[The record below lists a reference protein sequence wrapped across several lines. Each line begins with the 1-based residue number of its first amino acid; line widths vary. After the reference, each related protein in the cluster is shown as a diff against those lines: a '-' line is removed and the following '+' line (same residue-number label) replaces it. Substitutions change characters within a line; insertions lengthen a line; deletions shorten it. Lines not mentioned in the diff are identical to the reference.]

1 MARKMPCAV
10 QVIGN
15 DSPKVSEAGKDC
27 ISTIYQQQNKVTSLE
42 NSEESS
48 LSRINSGSRCAV
60 ISFLSFE
67 RDRTWR
73 VIAVPVK
80 VLNHINLASG
90 INMDGLQL
98 LFPPP
103 LNRLKID
110 QCKGPRGPPPPY
122 AYSAKPFTRKNIT
135 GSNVHRRCQNK
146 IANKVSKP
154 NELPGNSSSSSSSVC
169 GSGSF
174 PDSSAVISSSDKL
187 NADKSV
193 KKNSRKKIRKKAR
206 QTKKQ
211 SNDSGSTEPEVLNEE
226 SVCVSLTS
234 ETCSSN
240 DVEKEIGLISY
251 TTGPEFSSSDNSLI
265 KNDCERNETND
276 IVNIIEAT
284 KSCNSFIAEAKMLKA
299 TVPIIQNYS
308 GGCATFESKNQFQDR
323 RPDIALLDGE
333 TKDIQQAD
341 PCCINDIEESLV
353 LDSVLDGITKDIQQV
368 DLYCSNDIQDTLV
381 LDSVSN
387 GSKSDEIIKA
397 GDMGKRSKKAGRR
410 TASNSGDGYF
420 LDQNVTNGNRTNS
433 EHNEGVRHGGQNCI
447 DNDMGAK
454 QKRTESKSSS
464 FNNFGGVGI
473 LHGRTGKENS
483 HSVWQKVQKKSS
495 VECGDGDFK
504 KENTTLSHFD
514 SPVIVDPSVI
524 RKSSSSSENFLLKM
538 EDTKQL
544 KNKAGRKSKG
554 KMDKVSTKEH
564 CSYSRK
570 GSNFN
575 RSMLNDNA
583 KGSVQQNDISH
594 QENNQQRLSRVSG
607 FNSDINCLTSG
618 FQTNRVEQITSV
630 HSAESHLEESDRQT
644 SICHTIANTK
654 SENTDIQHRSS
665 TIPGENINQSDMC
678 EEQHSVSYN
687 HLADEVAQTEKE
699 VSSADNN
706 AQNHNSVSTL
716 WRWIPI
722 AKKDTAVAKSESNS
736 SFTEYSDAPP
746 CKVSYLESSV
756 EPKVASF
763 SQNQDSS
770 QNVSKSC
777 IGRIYSEVS
786 CLDEGENQN
795 LGKQVAC
802 TLTEHREKHVVAN
815 HKIHECQNQDT
826 LENDSCRLAQ
836 AVTDAHRAQLACEA
850 VHVATGGPIAEF
862 ERLLHFCSPVVC
874 QSPDS
879 LSCLTCSHDHAD
891 GPSLC
896 RHEIPD
902 ISLRYLWQWYE
913 KPGSYGLEI
922 RAKENEYLKRLGGVG
937 QFPFCAYFVPSLSAV
952 QLFKKQKN
960 RCLNSGDKCGINGI
974 SEHSSTASRH
984 PIFSVLFPKP
994 RYLDACIQTPTNV
1007 SSINDASN
1015 SSMDSTCSDD
1025 LELLF
1030 EYFELEQPQQRRPLY
1045 EKIQELVSGVIP
1057 IQSKTFGDPTKLDS
1071 INLQDLDPRS
1081 WYSVA
1086 WYPIY
1091 RIPDG
1096 NLRASFLTYHS
1107 LGHLVSR
1114 STNSDSRTAGSSLVS
1129 PAVGLQSYNAQ
1140 GECWFQPKQSALA
1153 TDILGSN
1160 PSLLLKERLRT
1171 LEETASLM
1179 ARAVVK
1185 KGNQICT
1192 NRHPD
1197 YEFFVSRRRY

>member
-1 MARKMPCAV
+1 MPCAL
-10 QVIGN
+10 QAIGN
-15 DSPKVSEAGKDC
+15 DSLKVSEAGKDSV
-27 ISTIYQQQNKVTSLE
+27 STIYQQQNKLTSLE
-42 NSEESS
+42 NCEESS
-48 LSRINSGSRCAV
+48 VSRINSGSRCAV

-67 RDRTWR
+67 RDGTWR

-90 INMDGLQL
+90 MNMDGLQL

-103 LNRLKID
+103 LDRLKID

-146 IANKVSKP
+146 IANKASKS
-154 NELPGNSSSSSSSVC
+154 NELPGNSFSTSSPVC

-174 PDSSAVISSSDKL
+174 LDSSVVVSSSDKL
-187 NADKSV
+187 TSNSNADKSV

-206 QTKKQ
+206 QSKKQ
-211 SNDSGSTEPEVLNEE
+211 SCESGSTEPEVLKEE

-240 DVEKEIGLISY
+240 DVDKEVGLMSY
-251 TTGPEFSSSDNSLI
+251 TTEPESSSSDDRLI
-265 KNDCERNETND
+265 KNDYERNETID
-276 IVNIIEAT
+276 SVNITEAT
-284 KSCNSFIAEAKMLKA
+284 KSCNSFIDEAKMMKA
-299 TVPIIQNYS
+299 TVPIIQNSAGEY
-308 GGCATFESKNQFQDR
+308 ATFESKNQFQDR
-323 RPDIALLDGE
+323 GPDLAVLDVE
-333 TKDIQQAD
+333 TMDIQQAY
-341 PCCINDIEESLV
+341 
-353 LDSVLDGITKDIQQV
+353 
-368 DLYCSNDIQDTLV
+368 LYCSNDIEDSLV

-397 GDMGKRSKKAGRR
+397 GDMGKQSNKARRR
-410 TASNSGDGYF
+410 TASSSGDGHF

-447 DNDMGAK
+447 GNDTGAK
-454 QKRTESKSSS
+454 QKRTESKTSS

-495 VECGDGDFK
+495 AECGDGDFK
-504 KENTTLSHFD
+504 KVNTTLSHSG
-514 SPVIVDPSVI
+514 SPVMGDPSVI
-524 RKSSSSSENFLLKM
+524 RKSSSSSENFLSKM
-538 EDTKQL
+538 EDTKQF

-554 KMDKVSTKEH
+554 KMEQVSKKEQ

-570 GSNFN
+570 GSIFN

-583 KGSVQQNDISH
+583 KGSVQQNDISY
-594 QENNQQRLSRVSG
+594 QENNQQRLSCVSG
-607 FNSDINCLTSG
+607 FNSDINCLTTG
-618 FQTNRVEQITSV
+618 FQTNGVEQITSV
-630 HSAESHLEESDRQT
+630 HIAEYNPEESDRQT
-644 SICHTIANTK
+644 SVCHTITNMK
-654 SENTDIQHRSS
+654 SENTDIQHRSLA
-665 TIPGENINQSDMC
+665 IPGKNINQSDMC

-687 HLADEVAQTEKE
+687 HLGDEVAQTEKE
-699 VSSADNN
+699 VSSIDNN
-706 AQNHNSVSTL
+706 AQNHSSGSTL

-722 AKKDTAVAKSESNS
+722 AKKVTAVAKSESNS

-756 EPKVASF
+756 EPKVASSF
-763 SQNQDSS
+763 QNQDSS

-777 IGRIYSEVS
+777 LGRIYSEVS
-786 CLDEGENQN
+786 CIDEGENQKT
-795 LGKQVAC
+795 GKQVAC
-802 TLTEHREKHVVAN
+802 TLTEHRDKHVVAN
-815 HKIHECQNQDT
+815 HIIHECQNQDI
-826 LENDSCRLAQ
+826 LENDSCRISQ
-836 AVTDAHRAQLACEA
+836 AVNDVHRAQLACEA
-850 VHVATGGPIAEF
+850 VHVVTGGPIAEF

-879 LSCLTCSHDHAD
+879 VSCLTCSHDHAD
-891 GPSLC
+891 GASLC
-896 RHEIPD
+896 SHKIPD
-902 ISLRYLWQWYE
+902 LSLRYLWQWYE

-922 RAKENEYLKRLGGVG
+922 RAQENEYSKRLGGVG

-952 QLFKKQKN
+952 QLFKKRRNQ
-960 RCLNSGDKCGINGI
+960 CLNSGDKCGINGI
-974 SEHSSTASRH
+974 SEHSSTASPH
-984 PIFSVLFPKP
+984 PIFSVLFPQP
-994 RYLDACIQTPTNV
+994 RYQDACVQTPTNA

-1015 SSMDSTCSDD
+1015 SCMDSTCSDD

-1045 EKIQELVSGVIP
+1045 EMIQELVSGVIP
-1057 IQSKTFGDPTKLDS
+1057 IKSKTFGDPTKLDS

-1107 LGHLVSR
+1107 LGHLVRR
-1114 STNSDSRTAGSSLVS
+1114 STNSDSPTAGSSIVS

-1153 TDILGSN
+1153 TEILGSN

>member
-1 MARKMPCAV
+1 MARKMPCAL
-10 QVIGN
+10 QAIGN
-15 DSPKVSEAGKDC
+15 DSLKVSKAGKDS
-27 ISTIYQQQNKVTSLE
+27 ISTIYQQQNKLTSFE
-42 NSEESS
+42 NCEESS
-48 LSRINSGSRCAV
+48 VSRSNSSSRCAV

-67 RDRTWR
+67 RDGTWR

-110 QCKGPRGPPPPY
+110 QCKGPRGPPPSY
-122 AYSAKPFTRKNIT
+122 AYSAKPFTRKSIT

-146 IANKVSKP
+146 IANKASKP
-154 NELPGNSSSSSSSVC
+154 NELPENSFSRSSSVC
-169 GSGSF
+169 GSGLF
-174 PDSSAVISSSDKL
+174 PDSPAVVSSSDKL
-187 NADKSV
+187 TSNTNADKSL
-193 KKNSRKKIRKKAR
+193 KKNSRKKIRKKTR
-206 QTKKQ
+206 QSKKQ
-211 SNDSGSTEPEVLNEE
+211 PRDSGSTEPEVLNEE
-226 SVCVSLTS
+226 SVSVSLTS

-240 DVEKEIGLISY
+240 DVDKEVGLMSY
-251 TTGPEFSSSDNSLI
+251 TTEPESSSSDDRLI
-265 KNDCERNETND
+265 KNDCERNETID
-276 IVNIIEAT
+276 RVNIMET
-284 KSCNSFIAEAKMLKA
+284 PKSCNSFIGEAEMLKV
-299 TVPIIQNYS
+299 TVPNIQNSAGEY
-308 GGCATFESKNQFQDR
+308 ATFESKNQFQDR
-323 RPDIALLDGE
+323 GHDLEVLGGE
-333 TKDIQQAD
+333 TMDIQQA
-341 PCCINDIEESLV
+341 
-353 LDSVLDGITKDIQQV
+353 

-387 GSKSDEIIKA
+387 GSKSDEVIKA
-397 GDMGKRSKKAGRR
+397 GDMGKRSNKARRR
-410 TASNSGDGYF
+410 TASSSGDGYF

-447 DNDMGAK
+447 GNDMGAK

-483 HSVWQKVQKKSS
+483 HSVWQKVQKKCS

-504 KENTTLSHFD
+504 KENTTLSHFG
-514 SPVIVDPSVI
+514 SPVKGDPSVI
-524 RKSSSSSENFLLKM
+524 RKSSSANENFLLKM
-538 EDTKQL
+538 EDTKQF
-544 KNKAGRKSKG
+544 KNKAGRKSNG
-554 KMDKVSTKEH
+554 KADQVSKKEH

-570 GSNFN
+570 GSHFN
-575 RSMLNDNA
+575 RSMLNDNT
-583 KGSVQQNDISH
+583 KDSVQQNDISY

-618 FQTNRVEQITSV
+618 FPTNGVEQITSV
-630 HSAESHLEESDRQT
+630 HIAGFRLEESDRQT
-644 SICHTIANTK
+644 SVGHTIAKTK
-654 SENTDIQHRSS
+654 SEDTDIQHRSS
-665 TIPGENINQSDMC
+665 AIPGENINQSDKC

-687 HLADEVAQTEKE
+687 HLGDEVAQTEKE

-706 AQNHNSVSTL
+706 AQNHSSGSTL

-722 AKKDTAVAKSESNS
+722 AKKDTAVAKSESNC

-746 CKVSYLESSV
+746 CKISYLERSV

-763 SQNQDSS
+763 SEKQDSS
-770 QNVSKSC
+770 QSLSRSC

-795 LGKQVAC
+795 SGKQVAC
-802 TLTEHREKHVVAN
+802 TLTEHRDKHVVAN
-815 HKIHECQNQDT
+815 RIIHECQNQDT
-826 LENDSCRLAQ
+826 LENDSCRIAQ
-836 AVTDAHRAQLACEA
+836 AVNNAHRAQLACEA
-850 VHVATGGPIAEF
+850 VHVAAGGPIAEF
-862 ERLLHFCSPVVC
+862 ERLLHFCSPVIC

-879 LSCLTCSHDHAD
+879 VRCLTCSHDHAD
-891 GPSLC
+891 GASLC

-902 ISLRYLWQWYE
+902 LSLRYLWQWYE
-913 KPGSYGLEI
+913 KPGCYGLEI
-922 RAKENEYLKRLGGVG
+922 RAQECEYSKRLGGVG

-960 RCLNSGDKCGINGI
+960 RCSSSSDKCGIDGI

-984 PIFSVLFPKP
+984 PIFSVLFPQP
-994 RYLDACIQTPTNV
+994 RYQDASIQTPKNV

-1015 SSMDSTCSDD
+1015 SCTDSTCSGD

-1030 EYFELEQPQQRRPLY
+1030 EYFEFEQPQQRQPLY

-1071 INLQDLDPRS
+1071 VNLQDLDPRS

-1107 LGHLVSR
+1107 LGHLVRR
-1114 STNSDSRTAGSSLVS
+1114 STNSDSPTVGSSIVS

-1153 TDILGSN
+1153 TEILGSN

-1197 YEFFVSRRRY
+1197 YEFFLSRRRY